1 MGDRAAGSPGIA
13 GPFGTLDASDP
24 AQVAEYE
31 RHFYQAFAALTD
43 NTLVRLIWDWDDA
56 AKRVRTR
63 IPYTEQVIYCLR
75 DDLGRLAGAM
85 AVNLSPG
92 TALQSAGFGFLP
104 PVAHAQSSAPEG
116 RYCEFMNLMAT
127 PHHRGQVRATHQA
140 FIRGFCYAD
149 LVSRGFGA
157 AYSTCTRRRLRA
169 YQLFGAMV
177 LDETVIQGEARYFLH
192 WPIAELLADRQS
204 AVPFRTL
211 LSPSKR

>member
-1 MGDRAAGSPGIA
+1 MDDRPAGGPGT
-13 GPFGTLDASDP
+13 FRTLDACDP

-31 RHFYQAFAALTD
+31 GHFYRAYAALTD

-56 AKRVRTR
+56 AKRLRTR
-63 IPYTEQVIYCLR
+63 IPYAEQVIYCLR

-104 PVAHAQSSAPEG
+104 PVAHLPSSAAEG

-127 PHHRGQVRATHQA
+127 AHHRGQVRATHQA
-140 FIRGFCYAD
+140 FIRDFCYAD
-149 LVSRGFGA
+149 LVSRGFAA

-169 YQLFGAMV
+169 YQLFGATV
-177 LDETVIQGEARYFLH
+177 LDETVIQGEERYFLY
-192 WPIAELLADRQS
+192 WPIAELLADRGS
-204 AVPFRTL
+204 SVPFRPMHE
-211 LSPSKR
+211 LSQR

>member
-1 MGDRAAGSPGIA
+1 MGEQAAGIPGVP
-13 GPFGTLDASDP
+13 GTFGTLDASDP

-31 RHFYQAFAALTD
+31 RHFYRAYATLTD

-63 IPYTEQVIYCLR
+63 VPYTEQVIYCLR

-92 TALQSAGFGFLP
+92 TALQSAGFGFRP
-104 PVAHAQSSAPEG
+104 PVAHAPRPAPEG
-116 RYCEFMNLMAT
+116 RHCEFMNLMTT
-127 PHHRGQVRATHQA
+127 PHHRSQVRTTHEA

-169 YQLFGAMV
+169 YQLFGARV
-177 LDETVIQGEARYFLH
+177 LDETVIQGEGRYFLY
-192 WPIAELLADRQS
+192 WPIAELLAVGPS
-204 AVPFRTL
+204 AVPFRAL
-211 LSPSKR
+211 VSPSP